1 MQQIQTECDH
11 CHGSGRVVSKQCPA
25 CSGHGIVDGKEE
37 VEAVIERGMADG
49 AEIVRIVVALLVWPL
64 PLTPAPMPDL

>member
-1 MQQIQTECDH
+1 M
-11 CHGSGRVVSKQCPA
+11 SKQCPA